1 MNINSQHCKNI
12 AYNNGIS
19 VCGRKTD
26 TLNMSKQRPKLNVIF
41 LLTDEMLDNT
51 MFMVII

>member
-1 MNINSQHCKNI
+1 MVFRS
-12 AYNNGIS
+12 AGAT
-19 VCGRKTD
+19 TD

-51 MFMVII
+51 MFMTII